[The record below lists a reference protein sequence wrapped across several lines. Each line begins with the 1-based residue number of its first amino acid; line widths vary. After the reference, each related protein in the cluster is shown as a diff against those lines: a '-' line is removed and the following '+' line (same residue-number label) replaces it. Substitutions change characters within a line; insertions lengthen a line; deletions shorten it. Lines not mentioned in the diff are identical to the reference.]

1 MRSTRSKAITTEKRK
16 RFAVTE
22 IELIIFNRVCPDKTL
37 LVYIHSVYVKSEKCC
52 K

>member
-37 LVYIHSVYVKSEKCC
+37 LSIYTFSVC
-52 K
+52 KTP